1 MLEASLVGGW
11 PRVGQNE
18 RSERVDVLVRLI
30 KRDNL
35 YNPSLSDFWVVRKK
49 GKGYGVA
56 VCFIFLFLLKSC
68 SRSLYSSVEFEVLN
82 HAFPF
87 EAHGPL
93 IHFSRGISEEI

>member
-1 MLEASLVGGW
+1 MVYAGGISGRRW

-35 YNPSLSDFWVVRKK
+35 YNPSLSNFWVVRKK

-56 VCFIFLFLLKSC
+56 VCFIFLFLLK
-68 SRSLYSSVEFEVLN
+68 
-82 HAFPF
+82 
-87 EAHGPL
+87 L
-93 IHFSRGISEEI
+93 ITILIG